1 MPCGYGANFTVELW
15 VKMPTAGVYVQGA
28 AMYTGLGFINY
39 IQAPG
44 TNVDMQWASYTGGTD
59 YYNPNIDVSVGVWHQ
74 LVMSYNS
81 NVRYGWIDGS
91 SVATSTRGAGQTA
104 AGANASIDYGFLP
117 WGSSN
122 SFVLDLGII
131 RVYTDTLTNAE
142 VLHNYDANKSD
153 FGLS

>member
-1 MPCGYGANFTVELW
+1 
-15 VKMPTAGVYVQGA
+15 
-28 AMYTGLGFINY
+28 MYTGGGFINY
-39 IQAPG
+39 IQGPG
-44 TNVDMQWASYTGGTD
+44 TTDDLQFASYTGTTD
-59 YYNPNIDVSVGVWHQ
+59 YYNPTVDVSVGVWHQ
-74 LVMSYNS
+74 IVQSYNS

-91 SVATSTRGAGQTA
+91 SVATSTRGSGRTA

-142 VLHNYDANKSD
+142 VQNNYDANKSD

>member
-1 MPCGYGANFTVELW
+1 
-15 VKMPTAGVYVQGA
+15 
-28 AMYTGLGFINY
+28 
-39 IQAPG
+39 
-44 TNVDMQWASYTGGTD
+44 
-59 YYNPNIDVSVGVWHQ
+59 
-74 LVMSYNS
+74 MSYNS

-91 SVATSTRGAGQTA
+91 SVATSTRTAGRTA

-122 SFVLDLGII
+122 TFVLDLGII
-131 RVYTDTLTNAE
+131 RVYTDTLTDAE